1 MTTPPPPGCDGHR
14 ITAYV
19 DGVLP
24 AEERP
29 AVEAH
34 LADCATCQDQEGFE
48 RRLRERLR
56 GLPSPEVP
64 AGLADRIGKRLRYR
78 PAPAAVRWL
87 PLAAGLLFGLMWA
100 RGAAPFV
107 AWELAWDHRH
117 CFAKEH
123 LPAEV
128 WSSDGREIG
137 EWYRQRGT
145 DLPLVPSEAAGLE
158 LVGGRYC
165 PLLDRK
171 VAHLYYAG
179 EKRRLS
185 VFVVPGP
192 VRFASSYAATRSGD
206 SVRLL
211 RTGGVTL
218 AIVGDDPETVDAF
231 RRALSVSHAEA
242 GRGGGWWL
250 TLKGAL

>member
-1 MTTPPPPGCDGHR
+1 MTTPTPVGCDGHR

-19 DGVLP
+19 DGVVP
-24 AEERP
+24 AEERG
-29 AVEAH
+29 AVESH
-34 LADCATCQDQEGFE
+34 LADCATCRDQEAFE
-48 RRLRERLR
+48 SGLRERLR
-56 GLPSPEVP
+56 GLPAPEVP
-64 AGLADRIGKRLRYR
+64 AGLAVRIGKRLRYR

-87 PLAAGLLFGLMWA
+87 PLAAGLVFALMWA

-107 AWELAWDHRH
+107 AWEVARDHRH
-117 CFAKEH
+117 CFGKEQ

-128 WSSDGREIG
+128 WSSDGTEIG
-137 EWYRQRGT
+137 QWYREHGT
-145 DLPLVPSEAAGLE
+145 QLPLVPSAAAGLE

-165 PLLDRK
+165 PLLDRR

-192 VRFASSYAATRSGD
+192 ARFASSYAATRRGD

-211 RTGGVTL
+211 RTSGVTL

-231 RRALSVSHAEA
+231 HRALSVSRADSRVS
-242 GRGGGWWL
+242 GPWL
-250 TLKGAL
+250 TLADGL

>member
-1 MTTPPPPGCDGHR
+1 MTTPIAPGCDGHR

-19 DGVLP
+19 DGALP
-24 AEERP
+24 AEERGV
-29 AVEAH
+29 VESH
-34 LADCATCQDQEGFE
+34 LADCASCRDQESFE
-48 RRLRERLR
+48 RGLRERLR
-56 GLPSPEVP
+56 ELPAPEVP

-87 PLAAGLLFGLMWA
+87 PLAAGLVFALIWA
-100 RGAAPFV
+100 RGAPSLV
-107 AWELAWDHRH
+107 AWEVARDHRH
-117 CFAKEH
+117 CFGLKH

-128 WSSDGREIG
+128 WSSDAREIG
-137 EWYRQRGT
+137 EWYREHGT
-145 DLPLVPSEAAGLE
+145 EIPLLPSSAAGVE

-165 PLLDRK
+165 PLPDRK

-192 VRFASSYAATRSGD
+192 ARLASSYAATRGGD
-206 SVRLL
+206 TVRLL
-211 RTGGVTL
+211 RTSGVTL

-231 RRALSVSHAEA
+231 HRALSVSRADV
-242 GRGGGWWL
+242 GDTGPWL
-250 TLKGAL
+250 TLADGL